1 MLPIEAIGNR
11 LRDVLAAAFPE
22 YDGRIHL
29 HRTLPLDYDTGE
41 VPGVLI
47 AQGEDAPSDANSTMS
62 HAAWIATFTV
72 RYVIAGDSGEA
83 ELVKQLNDIRLRAHR
98 AIMDNAR
105 INLDWLIE
113 VAPGPA
119 QEIATDATSANV
131 IKELSTIWQALYL
144 ADRRNPDV
152 SYPP

>member
-1 MLPIEAIGNR
+1 MLPIQAIGYR
-11 LRDVLAAAFPE
+11 LRDVIAVAFPE

-29 HRTLPLDYDTGE
+29 YRTLPLDHESGE

-47 AQGEDAPSDANSTMS
+47 NQGDDTPNGENSTMS
-62 HAAWIATFTV
+62 HAAWIATFNV
-72 RYVIAGDSGEA
+72 RYVIAGDNEI
-83 ELVKQLNDIRLRAHR
+83 ELVQALNDIRLRAHR

-105 INLDWLIE
+105 AGLDWLIE

-119 QEIATDATSANV
+119 QEIATDSSSSSI
-131 IKELSTIWQALYL
+131 IKELSTTWQALYL

-152 SYPP
+152 SYP